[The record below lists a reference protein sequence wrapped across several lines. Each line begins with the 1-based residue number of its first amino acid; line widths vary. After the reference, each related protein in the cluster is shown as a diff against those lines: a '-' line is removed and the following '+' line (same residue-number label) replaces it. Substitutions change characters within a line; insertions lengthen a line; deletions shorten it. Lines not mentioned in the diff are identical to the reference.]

1 MRVRWSS
8 ILRSFLLGLTVAAV
22 APSTLLVWAD
32 EPDSEISTPLPDPPV
47 VEPDPWVGDDEPLL
61 AGPRLD
67 EEGAERT
74 IVRFDFNGGLRRL
87 DKSPEEAA
95 LNALNLDSVTRDA
108 TDDILSERFT
118 ALDDAVR
125 DNLDLLVELNAARQ
139 AGNKPEAASRVQQL
153 IERLESIRT
162 SARSWGR
169 LRDRLGI
176 VLTES
181 DRRDFHRMVDEYWR
195 AVVRDEMQQAQ
206 ARKEKM
212 TLAQAYVRVR
222 LNATGLELR
231 RAFERQ
237 FKSREKQFDVL
248 LASLNLTPAQDAKI
262 RKQVQDLLER
272 TKGKPN
278 SRESYDL
285 TIKLLP
291 DLDAAQRQTLART
304 LLGISPMDSHAAEMV
319 ANSMEMPASS
329 PVPAGKQ

>member
-1 MRVRWSS
+1 MRSS
-8 ILRSFLLGLTVAAV
+8 PIFRFFLLGLAVTGMTPTPAIIMAA
-22 APSTLLVWAD
+22 PD
-32 EPDSEISTPLPDPPV
+32 EPDSETSTPLPDPPP
-47 VEPDPWVGDDEPLL
+47 VEPDPWAGDDEPLL

-108 TDDILSERFT
+108 ADDILSERFS
-118 ALDDAVR
+118 ALDEAVR

-139 AGNKPEAASRVQQL
+139 AGNKPEAASLVQQL

-162 SARSWGR
+162 SARSRGR
-169 LRDRLGI
+169 LRDRLAI
-176 VLTES
+176 LLPES
-181 DRRDFHRMVDEYWR
+181 DRREFHRMVDEYWR
-195 AVVRDEMQQAQ
+195 AVVRDEIQLAQ
-206 ARKEKM
+206 ARREKL

-237 FKSREKQFDVL
+237 FKSREKQFDNL
-248 LASLNLTPAQDAKI
+248 LVSLNLTPAQDAKV

-272 TKGKPN
+272 TKGKPG
-278 SRESYDL
+278 SRDSYDF

-291 DLDAAQRQTLART
+291 DLDPSQRQTLART
-304 LLGISPMDSHAAEMV
+304 LLGISPLASPEPELV
-319 ANSMEMPASS
+319 AGSMETPSPPA
-329 PVPAGKQ
+329 VPPGKQ